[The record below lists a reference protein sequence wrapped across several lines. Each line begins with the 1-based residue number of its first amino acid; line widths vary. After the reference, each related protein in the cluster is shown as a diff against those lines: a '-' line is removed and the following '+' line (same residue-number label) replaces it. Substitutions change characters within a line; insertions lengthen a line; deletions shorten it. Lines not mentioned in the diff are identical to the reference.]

1 MWIYNDIHSHAC
13 NMHSRQHAFTYTQ
26 TCVHVQHAFTSTCV
40 PANMRSRKH
49 AFTQTC
55 VHDDMRSRRHAFTTT
70 CVHANMR
77 SCKHAF
83 TFNMRS
89 CQHAFTPTSVDVQHA
104 LMFNM
109 LWRSTCVH
117 VQHTFN
123 MARSDI
129 CPIGFRFFFLYFQV
143 AWYSVRF
150 YFIFSMNLFVYYLY
164 SLRNLK

>member
-40 PANMRSRKH
+40 QAKMRSRKH

-55 VHDDMRSRRHAFTTT
+55 VHDDMRSRRHAFTQT

-77 SCKHAF
+77 SRSICVRA
-83 TFNMRS
+83 NMRS
-89 CQHAFTPTSVDVQHA
+89 RQQA
-104 LMFNM
+104 LTFNM